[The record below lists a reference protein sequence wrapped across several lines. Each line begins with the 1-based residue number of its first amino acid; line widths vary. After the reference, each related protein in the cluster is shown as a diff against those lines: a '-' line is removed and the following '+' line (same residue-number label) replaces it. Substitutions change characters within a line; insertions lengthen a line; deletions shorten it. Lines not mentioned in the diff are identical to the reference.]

1 MFSFNNADLFP
12 MLTICS
18 VLYFRS
24 IVSNIE
30 MFFKPLHRRNVL
42 PQHNQHQC
50 AKVCISL
57 LPSILVLE
65 CKCEELIF
73 LLLQSHIYYIA
84 VYINVRN

>member
-1 MFSFNNADLFP
+1 

-18 VLYFRS
+18 VLYLKS

-73 LLLQSHIYYIA
+73 LLLQSHVYYIA
-84 VYINVRN
+84 LDINVMN